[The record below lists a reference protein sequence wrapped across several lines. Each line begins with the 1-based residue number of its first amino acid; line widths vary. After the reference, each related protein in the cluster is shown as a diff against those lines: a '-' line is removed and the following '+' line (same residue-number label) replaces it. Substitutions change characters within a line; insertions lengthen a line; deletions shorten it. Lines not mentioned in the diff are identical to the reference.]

1 MKRTLHHIPFL
12 VVLLLTGGS
21 HAKDEASA
29 SSKEEPSGHV
39 FAWPFTD
46 WQEMRPR
53 GGSTKGGEVTLIEGE
68 RESWKKLREPGVGKQ
83 EQDRRAILAMAGSYR
98 VSFDFVETIGFA
110 PGYKP
115 PRPYFSWG
123 TEYVKVLEDRPGF
136 ISMQHALVM
145 YFKDEK
151 GKEQGPH
158 VMKHWRQDWTWEDKE
173 LHVYEKNSTWS
184 RERTGDVAGSWS
196 QAVYQ
201 VDDSPRYEVMG
212 RWSHEG
218 GMSIWVSDPCPRPL
232 PRREHSVRDDYNVLT
247 GTHEITITP
256 TGWLHVQNNKKLKI
270 GADGA
275 PGYVGQEI
283 GVNRY
288 EEISSP
294 ELAPAFDEY
303 WSKTGAY
310 WKAVRDGWAEV
321 YRENDTFTIEE
332 KKDEAQLFVVHFGF
346 ADKLQKAG
354 DIAPGEAERHA
365 KETIHRF
372 LKKDAAR

>member
-1 MKRTLHHIPFL
+1 MKCKSHHILFSI
-12 VVLLLTGGS
+12 VLLLTGEGL
-21 HAKDEASA
+21 ATEETPAPR
-29 SSKEEPSGHV
+29 KEEAAGHV

-53 GGSTKGGEVTLIEGE
+53 GGSTKGGEVTLVEGE
-68 RESWKKLREPGVGKQ
+68 REPWKRLREPGLEKQ

-98 VSFDFVETIGFA
+98 VSFDFVETVGFT

-123 TEYVKVLEDRPGF
+123 SEYVKVLEDRPGF
-136 ISMQHALVM
+136 VSLQHALVM
-145 YFKDEK
+145 YFKNEK
-151 GKEQGPH
+151 GEEQGPH

-173 LHVYEKNSTWS
+173 LHVYEKDSTW
-184 RERTGDVAGSWS
+184 RRAKPAAAGGCWS

-212 RWSHEG
+212 SWTHDG

-256 TGWLHVQNNKKLKI
+256 TGWLHVQNNRKLKI
-270 GADGA
+270 GEDGTK
-275 PGYVGQEI
+275 GYVGQEI

-294 ELAPAFDEY
+294 ELAAAFDKY
-303 WSKTGAY
+303 WEKTGGY

-332 KKDEAQLFVVHFGF
+332 KKGEAQLFVVHFGF
-346 ADKLQKAG
+346 ADKLQESG
-354 DIAPGEAERHA
+354 EIAPGEAERHA
-365 KETIHRF
+365 RETIQRF
-372 LKKDAAR
+372 LKKEPAR